1 VPGETRELD
10 LRLRID
16 SDEELDELEKAL
28 LKARATELAEVRRQ
42 GLRYT
47 AGYGDEISREVMSE
61 TSRLAQVRFD
71 VLTRLV
77 EALRRERDA
86 SD

>member
-1 VPGETRELD
+1 MPGESRELD
-10 LRLRID
+10 LRLPIE
-16 SDEELDELEKAL
+16 SDEELDGLEKAL

-47 AGYGDEISREVMSE
+47 AGYGDETSREVMSE
-61 TSRLAQVRFD
+61 TGRLAQVRFD
-71 VLTRLV
+71 VLTKLL

-86 SD
+86 SG